1 MRPMPKPEQ
10 QLPMGQY
17 AMMDP
22 QWNGPQASVDFFR
35 QQEQLRAQ
43 IHQGKQHQEHGDP
56 LG

>member
-1 MRPMPKPEQ
+1 MTHGKDHTGERDVI
-10 QLPMGQY
+10 
-17 AMMDP
+17 A
-22 QWNGPQASVDFFR
+22 